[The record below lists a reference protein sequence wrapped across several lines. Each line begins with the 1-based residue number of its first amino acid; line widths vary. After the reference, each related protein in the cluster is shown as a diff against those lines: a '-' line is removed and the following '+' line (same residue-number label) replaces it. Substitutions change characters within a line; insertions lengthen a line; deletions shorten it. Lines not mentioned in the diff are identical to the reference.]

1 MTDNTSVS
9 LAITT
14 VTQILQTLAIEPDHK
29 DGIVIDASTT
39 DMCPT
44 LITLNS
50 GSWQFVIDG
59 QNRSFEVQ
67 HTTFAPSSTRYELNS
82 FGVAPES
89 LQSLCSL
96 FELIEGK
103 PATGSAPRVIVA
115 QVLNRCM
122 YVAASAMTLN
132 LLDAYSLTTDRG
144 SFDRL
149 RKNRNRRRQG

>member
-14 VTQILQTLAIEPDHK
+14 VTQILQTLAIEPDAEN
-29 DGIVIDASTT
+29 GIVFDK
-39 DMCPT
+39 

-50 GSWQFVIDG
+50 RNWQFVIDG
-59 QNRSFEVQ
+59 QNRSIMLS
-67 HTTFAPSSTRYELNS
+67 HSSLFPVATSLNLNRY
-82 FGVAPES
+82 GIVPED

-96 FELIEGK
+96 FERIEGK
-103 PATGSAPRVIVA
+103 PATGSVPRVIVA

-144 SFDRL
+144 AFARF